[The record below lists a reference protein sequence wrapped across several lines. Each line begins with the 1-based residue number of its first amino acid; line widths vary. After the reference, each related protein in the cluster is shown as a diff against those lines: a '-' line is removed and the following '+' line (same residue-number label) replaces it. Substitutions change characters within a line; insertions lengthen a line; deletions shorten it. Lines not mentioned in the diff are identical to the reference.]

1 MRHLIKFRDLSI
13 ANHFL
18 PAIVNDDRTGLEDS
32 DIDQLNDFLADLGLE
47 IATFCKELTTGGFFY
62 SLALD
67 EVQEDDFREC
77 DVTKLRSFCSP
88 VTVLVT
94 TYGGAAPDAD
104 LYEYKSFAN

>member
-1 MRHLIKFRDLSI
+1 MRHLITYRNLTI
-13 ANHFL
+13 ANDLL
-18 PAIVNDDRTGLEDS
+18 PAIVNDDYTGLDDGDHE
-32 DIDQLNDFLADLGLE
+32 QLNRFLADLDAE
-47 IATFCKELTTGGFFY
+47 INAFCDTLTPDRFFY